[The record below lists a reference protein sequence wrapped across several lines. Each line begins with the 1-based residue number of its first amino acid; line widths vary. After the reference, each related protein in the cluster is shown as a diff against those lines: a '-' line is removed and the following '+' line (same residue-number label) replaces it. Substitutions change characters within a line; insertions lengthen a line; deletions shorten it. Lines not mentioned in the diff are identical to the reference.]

1 MFTEEDVKES
11 LEEVGIKLV
20 PQSEEGKVKIT
31 SEDGETECL
40 DEDFSMFENPGICEK
55 EKTVQSFY
63 IYEKK
68 KNGNSYEVYE
78 DDSIPSEYKYIAR
91 YFIERTHRGDIFAYR
106 TFSEAVWRVLSE
118 MRMQLDFEGDFEDF
132 CKKEHPNILPSLYEI
147 LGRKLGYD
155 KD

>member
-40 DEDFSMFENPGICEK
+40 DEDFSLFENPGICEK

-78 DDSIPSEYKYIAR
+78 DDSISSEYK
-91 YFIERTHRGDIFAYR
+91 
-106 TFSEAVWRVLSE
+106 
-118 MRMQLDFEGDFEDF
+118 
-132 CKKEHPNILPSLYEI
+132 
-147 LGRKLGYD
+147 
-155 KD
+155 